1 MKNDILG
8 KPELLFS
15 EYYVLAHDELA
26 EYKNEFGFVSFKGN
40 NFASCMNHLDAFFE
54 NDNTEIPHL
63 NAENAKP
70 PSSTNKVDSTESLGI
85 LDFVYLQNLRLFF
98 RMNSDLTAIEIFATL
113 PEFSFVFEPISR
125 HFKMAT
131 TPLSKQLASKQSS
144 PHPGA
149 ITFGYFTFDQMTRL
163 IPLAFDDEKT
173 YEYPIV
179 GFWTTGLIFSEE
191 DMDNS
196 LSLKQILWGLAAYF
210 LKNTKITLKLSL
222 IRKSYSFIYVCFNG
236 TSSPRYYKVKKVDMS
251 LHDMKFVTL
260 KMEHHLTANSDVV
273 FDTSLLLQQSE
284 CVLQTPVE
292 KQASKSS
299 LSFTKIAKLD
309 VSEIGIQAEAKDK
322 SFDMEKS
329 FMKYVK
335 QNENFYKETLGKMQE
350 QINLLSQ
357 AVLSINQ
364 TLSIMNL
371 NNTQSIGYMNTINK
385 SHDRQVPHMNFP
397 DITHKSLSISESS
410 NPIILPH
417 EEMKMSKTL
426 SEVRKSPKHKRYR
439 TEDVILEKESD
450 IANFSEQY
458 IAKQKAI
465 PANDSNED
473 INQSL
478 SRPNNVKETEASENL
493 RAGATAIGESIEQL
507 KQDSP
512 RVNKQKKMDQ
522 PEFSNE
528 EPIEPKEE
536 DKEASMNDTILQK
549 IKSIDKNK
557 DFLTLSH
564 VITNNSSIPLPK
576 IHSKFKVY
584 DNSSCSEDS
593 DAETRMQ
600 IKQIKQTYLSK

>member
-1 MKNDILG
+1 MSNDILG
-8 KPELLFS
+8 KPELLFKD
-15 EYYVLAHDELA
+15 YYVLAQDDLA
-26 EYKNEFGFVSFKGN
+26 EYKNEFGFVAFKGN
-40 NFASCMNHLDAFFE
+40 SFASCMNHLDAFFA
-54 NDNTEIPHL
+54 DNNTDIPRL
-63 NAENAKP
+63 NAENAKS
-70 PSSTNKVDSTESLGI
+70 PSSTNKVDSIESLGI
-85 LDFVYLQNLRLFF
+85 LDYVYLQNMRLFF
-98 RMNSDLTAIEIFATL
+98 RMKSDMTTMEMFATI

-131 TPLSKQLASKQSS
+131 TPLSKQLASKEANMQM
-144 PHPGA
+144 GT

-163 IPLAFDDEKT
+163 IPLSYDDEKT

-196 LSLKQILWGLAAYF
+196 LSLKQTLWGLASYF

-251 LHDMKFVTL
+251 LHDMKFITL
-260 KMEHHLTANSDVV
+260 KMEHKLSSNTDIV
-273 FDTSLLLQQSE
+273 FDTSLIF
-284 CVLQTPVE
+284 
-292 KQASKSS
+292 KQAECTIQAPIDKEANKSS
-299 LSFTKIAKLD
+299 LSFTKSAKLD
-309 VSEIGIQAEAKDK
+309 VSEIGIQAEAKDP
-322 SFDMEKS
+322 SFEMEKS

-335 QNENFYKETLGKMQE
+335 QNENFYRETLGKMQE

-371 NNTQSIGYMNTINK
+371 NNTQSIGYMNTLNRSQDK
-385 SHDRQVPHMNFP
+385 RVPQMNFP

-417 EEMKMSKTL
+417 EEMKISKTL
-426 SEVRKSPKHKRYR
+426 SEVRKTPKHKRYR
-439 TEDVILEKESD
+439 TEDVDLEKESE
-450 IANFSEQY
+450 IPNFSDQY
-458 IAKQKAI
+458 ATKTKVI
-465 PANDSNED
+465 PANESTDD
-473 INQSL
+473 INKSL
-478 SRPNNVKETEASENL
+478 SKPIDAPGSETFENPKMDITIKNESADHIKSES
-493 RAGATAIGESIEQL
+493 RHE
-507 KQDSP
+507 KQQM
-512 RVNKQKKMDQ
+512 VTDQ

-549 IKSIDKNK
+549 IHSIDKNK

-564 VITNNSSIPLPK
+564 VMNNNSSIPLPK
-576 IHSKFKVY
+576 IHSKFKIY

-600 IKQIKQTYLSK
+600 IKKIKQAYLSK

>member
-15 EYYVLAHDELA
+15 EYYVLAHDEPA

-299 LSFTKIAKLD
+299 LSFTKNAKLD